1 MDDAGR
7 VKQKCVLA
15 ALFVQ
20 RRRRLQFAILRPK
33 CASSGYEASVCFS
46 MRDAWASDPAAT
58 STGADARLLADAACS
73 FPKEGKE
80 AHTRGILG

>member
-7 VKQKCVLA
+7 VKQTCVLA

-46 MRDAWASDPAAT
+46 MRDAWASDP
-58 STGADARLLADAACS
+58 GADARLLADAACS